1 MDSRF
6 DADSES
12 GENRRSE
19 TGVPPKASI
28 AALFWTFFRI
38 GAFTIGGGYVMVP
51 LIQRDIVE
59 RRGWIDKDSFV
70 DVLAIAQTAPGPLAV
85 NTAVYVGYM
94 LRGVWGAMASTAGCI
109 LPSIIIILVVA
120 ALFDQISSFS
130 YVQAAFAGIRPAV
143 VVLIVSAA
151 IKIGRPVVRSRVELA
166 LAAAAMVL
174 VAFVRVSPALVVTA
188 AALYGLFAPSVS
200 GNGGSDA

>member
-6 DADSES
+6 ATDSEPS
-12 GENRRSE
+12 ENHRSE
-19 TGVPPKASI
+19 TGGPARASV

-59 RRGWIDKDSFV
+59 RRGWIDRDSFV

-94 LRGVWGAMASTAGCI
+94 LRGIWGAMASLAGCI

-120 ALFDQISSFS
+120 ALFDQISSSS

-166 LAAAAMVL
+166 LAAMAMVL
-174 VAFVRVSPALVVTA
+174 VAFVRISPALVVTA
-188 AALYGLFAPSVS
+188 AAIYGLLSRSIS
-200 GNGGSDA
+200 GNGGKDA

>member
-1 MDSRF
+1 MDSKS
-6 DADSES
+6 ATDSKSNED
-12 GENRRSE
+12 RRQE
-19 TGVPPKASI
+19 MKAPPRASA

-59 RRGWIDKDSFV
+59 RRGWVEKDSFV
-70 DVLAIAQTAPGPLAV
+70 DVLAIAQTAPGPIAV

-94 LRGVWGAMASTAGCI
+94 LRGIWGALSCLAGCI

-120 ALFDQISSFS
+120 ALFDQISSS
-130 YVQAAFAGIRPAV
+130 TYVQAAFAGIRPAV
-143 VVLIVSAA
+143 VVLILSAA
-151 IKIGRPVVRSRVELA
+151 IKIGRPVVRSRTELV
-166 LAAAAMVL
+166 LAVAAMVL

-188 AALYGLFAPSVS
+188 AAVYGLVS
-200 GNGGSDA
+200 RSIAGNGGTDA

>member
-70 DVLAIAQTAPGPLAV
+70 DVLAVAQTAPGPLAV

-94 LRGVWGAMASTAGCI
+94 LRGVWGAMASMAGCI
-109 LPSIIIILVVA
+109 LPSVIIILVVA

-130 YVQAAFAGIRPAV
+130 YVRAAFAGIRPAV

-151 IKIGRPVVRSRVELA
+151 INIGRPVVRSRVELA

-174 VAFVRVSPALVVTA
+174 VAFVRLSPALVVTA
-188 AALYGLFAPSVS
+188 AALYGLLAPSFS

>member
-6 DADSES
+6 ATDSKSSE
-12 GENRRSE
+12 GRRPEIS
-19 TGVPPKASI
+19 VPPRASL

-59 RRGWIDKDSFV
+59 RRGWIEKDSFV

-85 NTAVYVGYM
+85 NTAVYVGYI
-94 LRGVWGAMASTAGCI
+94 LRGIRGAMASLTGCI

-120 ALFDQISSFS
+120 ALFDQVSSS
-130 YVQAAFAGIRPAV
+130 NYIQAAFAGIRPAV

-166 LAAAAMVL
+166 LAATAMVL
-174 VAFVRVSPALVVTA
+174 VAFVRVSPALIVTA
-188 AALYGLFAPSVS
+188 AAAYGLFAGSIA
-200 GNGGSDA
+200 GNGGANA

>member
-6 DADSES
+6 ATDSEPS
-12 GENRRSE
+12 ENHISE
-19 TGVPPKASI
+19 TRGPARASA

-59 RRGWIDKDSFV
+59 RRGWIDRDSFV

-94 LRGVWGAMASTAGCI
+94 LRGIWGAMASLAGCI

-120 ALFDQISSFS
+120 ALFDQISSSS

-166 LAAAAMVL
+166 LAAMAMVL
-174 VAFVRVSPALVVTA
+174 VAFVRISPALVVTA
-188 AALYGLFAPSVS
+188 AAIYGLLSRSIS
-200 GNGGSDA
+200 GNGGKDA

>member
-6 DADSES
+6 DADSEP
-12 GENRRSE
+12 GENRKSE

-70 DVLAIAQTAPGPLAV
+70 DVLAVAQTAPGPLAV

-120 ALFDQISSFS
+120 ALFDQISSVNF
-130 YVQAAFAGIRPAV
+130 VQAAFAGIRPAV

-174 VAFVRVSPALVVTA
+174 VAFFHVSPALVVTA
-188 AALYGLFAPSVS
+188 AAAYGLFARSVA
-200 GNGGSDA
+200 GNGGTDA

>member
-6 DADSES
+6 AKDSES
-12 GENRRSE
+12 GEGLAPQTS
-19 TGVPPKASI
+19 VPPRASA

-94 LRGVWGAMASTAGCI
+94 LRGIWGALASVAGCI

-120 ALFDQISSFS
+120 ALFDQISSAR

-166 LAAAAMVL
+166 LAVSAMVL
-174 VAFVRVSPALVVTA
+174 VALVHVSPALVVTA
-188 AALYGLFAPSVS
+188 AAAYGLFGRSIAR
-200 GNGGSDA
+200 NGGTDS